1 MCLEMA
7 AATTGNP
14 SMDEHRVLARLC
26 RIFPIR
32 HEYTQ
37 ADGVRPMMPDNDE
50 LRETA
55 SIRLGNRQHSMWWVD

>member
-1 MCLEMA
+1 MCLEVA

-14 SMDEHRVLARLC
+14 STDEHRVLARLC

-37 ADGVRPMMPDNDE
+37 AEVVRPMMSDNHE
-50 LRETA
+50 LRESA
-55 SIRLGNRQHSMWWVD
+55 GQPHKIRKANR